1 MRLDETRRDYAFA
14 RGIIHLHSPYSHDAC
29 DGNPMPG
36 GEPNLSCMADLRAG
50 LCTTGMDFAFLTD
63 HPAHAA
69 DQDFDNLS
77 WIEAGDE
84 PILAPSGRTT
94 ANVMACPDGHTTL
107 VMPGIEDELMP
118 VGLSNHAADDP
129 AGRNILY
136 NESTPDTVRAFTEQD
151 AVVLVA
157 HTEKRRVEDLAILSE
172 AGLAGIEMF
181 NLHAMVDPIKRERD
195 LGLDPTA
202 WLTDAAP
209 FTNPDGIADPD
220 LMFLAFYQEQ
230 TPSIATW
237 DTLSATRTTVGVAG
251 TDAHQNV
258 MPLVMRDGERLDSYR
273 RMMRWFSNWLL
284 VDGTQPE
291 DHRDALRNAR
301 VYTVFETLG
310 TPTGF
315 DVYVETNTATH
326 EVGATVSGGT
336 LQVTCPTLAPTS
348 PTNMASP
355 DITARILRDG
365 APWATG
371 CGSHVLADAGI
382 YRVVFDI
389 TPTHLEDFLG
399 EDPAPFLHTYP
410 WIYANPIRVVAQ

>member
-1 MRLDETRRDYAFA
+1 MRLEESRRDYHFA

-29 DGNPMPG
+29 DGDPMPD
-36 GEPNLSCMADLRAG
+36 GEPDLACMDDLRAG

-69 DQDFDNLS
+69 DQDFEDLS
-77 WIEAGDE
+77 WIESGDE
-84 PILAPSGRTT
+84 PILGPTGRIT
-94 ANVMACPDGHTTL
+94 ANTMACPDGHTTL

-118 VGLSNHAADDP
+118 VGLSNHAAAD
-129 AGRNILY
+129 AAARNTLY
-136 NESTPDTVRAFTEQD
+136 NESTPDTVRAFIDQD

-157 HTEKRRVEDLAILSE
+157 HTEKRSIEDLAVLSD
-172 AGLAGIEMF
+172 AGLSGIEMF
-181 NLHAMVDPIKRERD
+181 NLHAMVDATKRERD

-209 FTNPDGIADPD
+209 FTSPDGSADPD

-230 TPSIATW
+230 APSIAIW
-237 DTLSATRTTVGVAG
+237 DALSATRTTVGVAG

-258 MPLVMRDGERLDSYR
+258 MPLVLRDGERLDSYR

-284 VDGTQPE
+284 IDGDQPE
-291 DHRDALRNAR
+291 HHREALRAAR

-315 DVYVETNTATH
+315 DVHVETQGITH
-326 EVGATVSGGT
+326 EVGSTVTGGS
-336 LQVTCPTLAPTS
+336 LEVVCPTLSATS
-348 PTNMASP
+348 PTNLEP
-355 DITARILRDG
+355 PTIEARILRDG

-371 CGSHVLADAGI
+371 CGSHTLADEGV

-399 EDPAPFLHTYP
+399 EDPAAFLHTYP
-410 WIYANPIRVVAQ
+410 WVYANPIRVVAE